1 MQEMEVCSLA
11 VLALLY
17 VLASM
22 HPVCKVACQRMMT
35 VTTLSVVDNPL
46 GFNQS
51 KRFCERK
58 FRPIL

>member
-35 VTTLSVVDNPL
+35 VIITTLSVVDNL
-46 GFNQS
+46 
-51 KRFCERK
+51 
-58 FRPIL
+58 L